1 LREDATHQVTALLRA
16 WRGGEQ
22 AALDRLVPLIY
33 AELHRLAHRYMGRE
47 RRDHT
52 LQTSALVNEAYL
64 RLVAAD
70 QIDWQNRAH
79 FLAVSATLMRR
90 VLVEF
95 ARSRASQRKGGN
107 LRKVELNE
115 AAVASRHRI
124 EDLLA
129 LNEALTALEAIDTRK
144 ARVVELHFFAGLT
157 PPETAEVLEVSVDT
171 VFRDWRLAKAWL
183 MRQMKQER
191 EP

>member
-1 LREDATHQVTALLRA
+1 MREDATHQVTALLRA